1 MIKKYAIMLL
11 QITVLC
17 NAILCGWRI
26 KVVGNKI
33 ILRKKII
40 DMMPID
46 HDLEKIT
53 TYLVTQ

>member
-17 NAILCGWRI
+17 NAILCGWNV
-26 KVVGNKI
+26 KVIGNKI
-33 ILRKKII
+33 ILRKKLVN
-40 DMMPID
+40 MKPID

-53 TYLVTQ
+53 LSLITF